1 LFIPLAAELLRKRAS
16 ISNIVIFLGVWGS
29 LKIPQIGV
37 EIKFLGLKFAF
48 LRAVLILISV
58 TIIGLII
65 EGTVERKIL
74 KKEGGNNG
82 NL

>member
-1 LFIPLAAELLRKRAS
+1 M
-16 ISNIVIFLGVWGS
+16 GS